1 MGGLSALQRSL
12 RRRLAA
18 CAREP
23 NRAFVTDRDRAR
35 QYRVGETAHIGGTTH
50 TLTAACRRRRFF
62 HGEEGESEYDGETA
76 LRALHDA
83 THAEQEEE

>member
-1 MGGLSALQRSL
+1 
-12 RRRLAA
+12 
-18 CAREP
+18 
-23 NRAFVTDRDRAR
+23 
-35 QYRVGETAHIGGTTH
+35 
-50 TLTAACRRRRFF
+50 LTAACRRRRFF

>member
-1 MGGLSALQRSL
+1 MSRVAIHASPGCWGRIADTVVGGLHGGQNGCVAAQLQTT
-12 RRRLAA
+12 
-18 CAREP
+18 
-23 NRAFVTDRDRAR
+23 FV
-35 QYRVGETAHIGGTTH
+35 
-50 TLTAACRRRRFF
+50 

>member
-1 MGGLSALQRSL
+1 MLGQDFVLGGLHGGQNGCVAAQLQ
-12 RRRLAA
+12 
-18 CAREP
+18 
-23 NRAFVTDRDRAR
+23 
-35 QYRVGETAHIGGTTH
+35 TT
-50 TLTAACRRRRFF
+50 FF

>member
-1 MGGLSALQRSL
+1 MLGQDSVLGGLRGGQNGCVAAQLQ
-12 RRRLAA
+12 
-18 CAREP
+18 
-23 NRAFVTDRDRAR
+23 
-35 QYRVGETAHIGGTTH
+35 TT
-50 TLTAACRRRRFF
+50 FF